1 MQMTR
6 RVALAGL
13 GASALILPAQAVW
26 AGPPAGDWEA
36 RVSLSAQQMRL
47 TRNGHLHAQ
56 WPVST
61 ARKGKVTPKG
71 TFYPYWLSRHHR
83 SSLYN
88 NAPMPF
94 SVFYSGNYAIHGT
107 YETARL
113 GSRASSGCVRL
124 HTDNARFVFSIPET
138 HGLRALR
145 IVITA

>member
-1 MQMTR
+1 MPVLPPLPFCCPPPLSGLAPR
-6 RVALAGL
+6 LGIVRLLHNGRV
-13 GASALILPAQAVW
+13 
-26 AGPPAGDWEA
+26 
-36 RVSLSAQQMRL
+36 
-47 TRNGHLHAQ
+47 HAE

-61 ARKGKVTPKG
+61 ARRGKVTPKG
-71 TFYPYWLSRHHR
+71 TFYPYWLSRNHR

-107 YETARL
+107 NDTGRL
-113 GSRASSGCVRL
+113 GSRASAGCVRL